1 MFILT
6 RIGVHINQNAQHGTI
21 NHKFVDMASQITLMS
36 FEQLYRALNQKGL
49 IGRIAEQ
56 DAVYN
61 IVCKHDPKGIIWREL
76 HNGLKNVQPFKS
88 YPSAGKA
95 DKIKD
100 VLKSMTDAGMLR
112 VQQVET
118 ATRPTLRYYAS

>member
-6 RIGVHINQNAQHGTI
+6 RIGVHINQNAHLAYDSFIHRSSETTTI
-21 NHKFVDMASQITLMS
+21 GLFHTNF
-36 FEQLYRALNQKGL
+36 YRALNQKGL